1 MSKVVP
7 ALRLRHTKANL
18 PRLSHPIPPAA
29 LFLLNTV
36 PAETALL
43 VILARTHDMLQ
54 PTVSSTFCICSLSLR
69 SFLPAYTTGA
79 NENHTP
85 QGQQQQRHGNA
96 YNSGSQRQSH
106 ITTPISYTSNHV
118 RPNNSEWAVPPGLVT
133 TRGAIRNSEELL
145 KKAEFDSYC
154 TRPDS
159 NEPFAATVHY
169 LYSIARRDL

>member
-7 ALRLRHTKANL
+7 TLHTKANL
-18 PRLSHPIPPAA
+18 PRLSRPIPPAA
-29 LFLLNTV
+29 LLLLNTV
-36 PAETALL
+36 PAETTLL
-43 VILARTHDMLQ
+43 VILSHAHNLLQ
-54 PTVSSTFCICSLSLR
+54 PTVSPTFCICSLCLR

-79 NENHTP
+79 NDNHRH
-85 QGQQQQRHGNA
+85 QGQKQQRQADA
-96 YNSGSQRQSH
+96 YNPGSQHQSH
-106 ITTPISYTSNHV
+106 ITTPVSHTSNYV
-118 RPNNSEWAVPPGLVT
+118 RPKNSKWAVPPGLVT

-169 LYSIARRDL
+169 LYSICRRDL